1 MFEFLSLKSRMNTA
15 AANDRSVSTKEANLF
30 ALVLMIPILLIAA
43 FVYPTVLT
51 RGLVFTGVMLVLI
64 ALHELI
70 HALTLKVLIGSQCGK
85 VSFRLHLRTLT
96 PYVHISGPMS
106 LREYRLVTVMPFIS
120 LGSGTLFFYST
131 WMIVAALGDL
141 LVLYLLRKD
150 DPDTQVIDHPSR
162 AGCTIV
168 SLCKT

>member
-64 ALHELI
+64 ALHEVI
-70 HALTLKVLIGSQCGK
+70 
-85 VSFRLHLRTLT
+85 HLRTLT

-106 LREYRLVTVMPFIS
+106 LREYRLVTVLPFITLGFVPLLIS
-120 LGSGTLFFYST
+120 LVVRSGTLFFYST

>member
-30 ALVLMIPILLIAA
+30 ALLLMIPILLIAA

-64 ALHELI
+64 ALHEVI
-70 HALTLKVLIGSQCGK
+70 
-85 VSFRLHLRTLT
+85 HLRTLT
-96 PYVHISGPMS
+96 PYVHVSGPMS

-168 SLCKT
+168 SLGKT